1 MMIPETPHA
10 PPDGR
15 FIAVLADIHANR
27 EALKAVLADLD
38 AWIAG
43 MPPGTNPTVVA
54 LGDMIGYGGDPAAV
68 LAMVRDR
75 GMLAVMGNHEKGAI
89 DAACRRACFH
99 QYSREALMRTRELLS
114 GSDLDSLSGLPT
126 SLVLSGLRFVHGMPP
141 DDPLTYLVTQDD
153 DELRR
158 AFAAFPERVCF
169 VGHSHVLEGASLRDG
184 RLVRF
189 DYGGEP
195 FWPDPAARHILCCG
209 SVGQPRDGDNRAKYV
224 LIDTEAH
231 LVTVRRV
238 PYDIAGA
245 AARII
250 ERGLPRR
257 YADRLW

>member
-1 MMIPETPHA
+1 MSPVTPHGGG
-10 PPDGR
+10 PPV
-15 FIAVLADIHANR
+15 IAVLADIHANLQ
-27 EALKAVLADLD
+27 ALEAVLADLD
-38 AWIAG
+38 AWTAG
-43 MPPGTNPTVVA
+43 MPPGTNPTLVA
-54 LGDMIGYGGDPAAV
+54 LGDMIGYGGDPGAV
-68 LAMVRDR
+68 LALVRDR
-75 GMLAVMGNHEKGAI
+75 GMALVMGNHERGAV
-89 DAACRRACFH
+89 DAACRAACFH
-99 QYSREALMRTRELLS
+99 QFSRQALARTRELLS
-114 GSDLDSLSGLPT
+114 ASDLAFLSGLPT

-158 AFAAFPERVCF
+158 AFAAFPERACF

-184 RLVRF
+184 RLTRF
-189 DYGGEP
+189 DYGDEP
-195 FWPDPAARHILCCG
+195 FRLDPAARHILCCG

-224 LIDTEAH
+224 LIDTEAR